1 MNRVSDISG
10 GKEKAVE
17 RDEQDE
23 QGVQKASLP
32 QSNTHIADSGISV
45 VYEPELSEPV
55 IDIAFIHGLQ
65 GHPFKTWAVAA
76 HHDYRVA
83 PIPPEKDGALVG
95 SGAPEVGRKASKKV
109 RSFFSRTKQYR
120 KAAHVSSE
128 QRYCVFWP
136 RDLLPLQCPKARIMV
151 LGYDKII
158 AKHQFAG
165 SANKN
170 SIFAH
175 SRNLVNDLSRSRTL
189 GRPILFVVHS
199 LGGIVIKEML
209 SICSTSNNQSFED
222 ILKST
227 AGVIFL
233 GTPHRGSSA
242 AGVGEIARKA
252 ASMLLMDTNPRILDS
267 LSLKNSDLERCQETF
282 SSLWNKH
289 GFQVKTFQEGLPL
302 KLPIRLGQ
310 SKMAK
315 IVPDISSCIG
325 DSRERAEIL
334 DADHRSMCRY
344 AGARDP
350 NYRKVS
356 DEVRSIYSGYV
367 HDNHRETMSRTSL
380 PSAVNPILSHNKQEI
395 LDHFRF
401 SEMRLRQL
409 AIDPP
414 AKNTCQWLPRSV
426 AFGQWIERKNVG
438 VHFGLLQI
446 IGKPGCGKST
456 LMKRLFETTLSSLRA
471 EGTCVAGFFFNARGG
486 ELEHCARG
494 LFRSLL
500 FQVGISHPACLDS
513 IQEHSITE
521 LSTMERANPRVYVRI
536 LKSILQEIFSN
547 KSVAPQKTILF
558 IDALDECDHNETSE
572 TGHFFAELAE
582 SAYQAGV
589 KLNVC
594 ISRREYPPII
604 LRKCLE
610 IQMKDFNTDD
620 IRRYIHE
627 KLDLVEFEPPK
638 AKILADMITQ
648 RSNGIFL
655 WVVLAVE
662 GIMKDVQDGK
672 NTKYILKK
680 LPKALEDLYASMLKN
695 IDPNNRQMALR
706 LFYWAIL
713 ATGRLR
719 LREWH
724 HILAFIREDPP
735 SSLKGWKESDYYTE
749 NDSQLEQ
756 QIKSLSQGLVE
767 VKEVLKFWKRSMTQN
782 LCSPVPAR

>member
-1 MNRVSDISG
+1 M
-10 GKEKAVE
+10 
-17 RDEQDE
+17 
-23 QGVQKASLP
+23 
-32 QSNTHIADSGISV
+32 HIADSGISV

-65 GHPFKTWAVAA
+65 GHPFKTWAAV
-76 HHDYRVA
+76 
-83 PIPPEKDGALVG
+83 
-95 SGAPEVGRKASKKV
+95 KV
-109 RSFFSRTKQYR
+109 RSLFSRTKQNR
-120 KAAHVSSE
+120 KTAHVSSE
-128 QRYCVFWP
+128 QRPCVFWP

-151 LGYDKII
+151 LGYDTII

-175 SRNLVNDLSRSRTL
+175 SRNLVNDLSRSRTP
-189 GRPILFVVHS
+189 RKPILFVVHS

-209 SICSTSNNQSFED
+209 SICSTSNNQAFGD

-233 GTPHRGSSA
+233 GTPHRGSSGV
-242 AGVGEIARKA
+242 AGIGEIARKA

-302 KLPIRLGQ
+302 KLPIPGNAYTL
-310 SKMAK
+310 KV
-315 IVPDISSCIG
+315 VPDISSCLG

-344 AGARDP
+344 ASARDP

-356 DEVRSIYSGYV
+356 DEVRSIYSGYI
-367 HDNHRETMSRTSL
+367 HDNHRETMSRTTC
-380 PSAVNPILSHNKQEI
+380 VCQEI
-395 LDHFRF
+395 FDHFRF

-414 AKNTCQWLPRSV
+414 AKNTCQWLPQSV
-426 AFGQWIERKNVG
+426 AFTQWIERKNVG

-456 LMKRLFETTLSSLRA
+456 LMKRLFETTRSSLRA
-471 EGTCVAGFFFNARGG
+471 EGTCVAGFFFNSRGG

-513 IQEHSITE
+513 MQAYSVTE
-521 LSTMERANPRVYVRI
+521 LSTMERANPRVYARM

-547 KSVAPQKTILF
+547 KSIAPQNTILF

-589 KLNVC
+589 RLNVC

-604 LRKCLE
+604 IRKCLE
-610 IQMKDFNTDD
+610 IQMRDFNTED

-627 KLDLVEFEPPK
+627 KLDLVEFEPSK
-638 AKILADMITQ
+638 AKILADLITQ

-662 GIMKDVQDGK
+662 GILKDVEDGK
-672 NTKYILKK
+672 NTKYILKRTK
-680 LPKALEDLYASMLKN
+680 RLPKALEDLYASMLKN

-735 SSLKGWKESDYYTE
+735 SSLKDWKESDYYTE
-749 NDSQLEQ
+749 NDSQLER

-767 VKEVLKFWKRSMTQN
+767 VKGGVEVPETIDDAESMFAGAGSLDSTAGDTRVVQPIHETVAEFFTKGHADKILTRKFQKTYMFDFTGEGHLSIMGSCLDYINIREFDDY
-782 LCSPVPAR
+782 VAAR